1 MFQLFANKNKLEVQE
16 KEPLTSGSVNVYP
29 VQFTFSDDWD
39 GLERTALFQAEEEF
53 ESVLLDESGACTI
66 PQEVLL
72 KHGVHLMAEVCGT
85 RNGAVVLPTVWVDLG
100 VILDGGAEQR
110 NGPLSVSEKLARK
123 GDALDYDGKTL
134 SLLSEGRKLSSVPLA
149 NDTPGPEGPVGPEG
163 PQGEVGPQGPAGP
176 KGDTGPQGERGEPG
190 PTGPQGEQGEMGPVG
205 PQGPAGPQGET
216 GPQGLQGETGPEGPK
231 GPMGPQGDTGPQGE
245 QGEAGPAGPQG
256 PAGPKGETGPQG
268 EQGEPG
274 PQGPAG
280 PKGDTGPAGPAG
292 PQGETGPQGERGET
306 GPAGPQG
313 PQGEQ
318 GPEGPAGPK
327 GDTGGQGPAG
337 PAGPVGPAGPAGQ
350 VTGLGWSNA
359 NLLDNWYFRD
369 PINQKGQT
377 AYTETGY
384 TIDRW
389 KIWDPGNVCVTPDGL
404 SLAAGNSIFQY
415 FESPDA
421 LKGNTFTLSVLTADH
436 DLWSFTAEMPEE
448 DVTKYC
454 PLNDYYEITVFT
466 GEFTGVFVRPK
477 TNRTLVA
484 VKLEVGSVQTLAW
497 QDTDGSWRMND
508 APPSRS
514 SELAKCQRYFYRMG
528 RSAASGSGNAP
539 LFAGAACTANR
550 AEGVVF
556 FPTPMR
562 ALPSFSYHGA
572 ARMFY
577 PNGSSPCE
585 LAMAGSAVY
594 GALLQALLPET
605 ETTDETVTE
614 GEGSEPGGEDK
625 LDLTVFGTVLVE
637 MPEEAF
643 YLDFDAN
650 L

>member
-176 KGDTGPQGERGEPG
+176 KG
-190 PTGPQGEQGEMGPVG
+190 
-205 PQGPAGPQGET
+205 
-216 GPQGLQGETGPEGPK
+216 
-231 GPMGPQGDTGPQGE
+231 
-245 QGEAGPAGPQG
+245 
-256 PAGPKGETGPQG
+256 ETGPQG

-292 PQGETGPQGERGET
+292 PQGATGPQGERGET

-327 GDTGGQGPAG
+327 GDTGEQGPAG

-497 QDTDGSWRMND
+497 QGTDGSWRMND

-562 ALPSFSYHGA
+562 ALPSFSYHGS

>member
-176 KGDTGPQGERGEPG
+176 KGDTGPQGE
-190 PTGPQGEQGEMGPVG
+190 
-205 PQGPAGPQGET
+205 
-216 GPQGLQGETGPEGPK
+216 
-231 GPMGPQGDTGPQGE
+231 
-245 QGEAGPAGPQG
+245 
-256 PAGPKGETGPQG
+256 
-268 EQGEPG
+268 QGEPG

-292 PQGETGPQGERGET
+292 PQGATGPQGERGET

-497 QDTDGSWRMND
+497 QGTDGSWRMND